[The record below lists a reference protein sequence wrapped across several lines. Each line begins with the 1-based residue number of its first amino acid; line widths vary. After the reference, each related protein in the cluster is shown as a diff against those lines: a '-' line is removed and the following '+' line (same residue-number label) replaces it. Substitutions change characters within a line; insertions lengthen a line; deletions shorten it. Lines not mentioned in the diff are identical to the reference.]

1 MGFLDKVKSGARSLD
16 VRHHSGFLSHVVEKG
31 EYLGASYLAARI
43 NTQYGDKAK
52 FRGVEMTYGL
62 GVLGMIGSILAD
74 IFGVPVPGLAHIS
87 TVSTAMVGTHF
98 AAMGAQHGDAA
109 ARKTTP
115 VLAAPKV
122 TGIGAIPPA
131 AGPGKWLDS
140 SQVQALAHMH
150 G

>member
-1 MGFLDKVKSGARSLD
+1 MGFLDKVKSGAKSLD
-16 VRHHSGFLSHVVEKG
+16 VRHGSGFLSHAVEKG
-31 EYLGASYLAARI
+31 EYLSASYLAARI
-43 NTQYGDKAK
+43 NTQLGDKAK
-52 FRGVEMTYGL
+52 FRGVELTYGL

-74 IFGVPVPGLAHIS
+74 IFGIAVPGLHHIS

-109 ARKTTP
+109 ARKALP
-115 VLAAPKV
+115 AAAPKV

-131 AGPGKWLDS
+131 SGPGKWLDQ
-140 SQVQALAHMH
+140 SQVQALANMH

>member
-1 MGFLDKVKSGARSLD
+1 MGFLDKVKSGAKSLD
-16 VRHHSGFLSHVVEKG
+16 VRHGSGFLSHAVEKG
-31 EYLGASYLAARI
+31 EYLGVSYLAARI
-43 NTQYGDKAK
+43 NTQYGDKVK

-74 IFGVPVPGLAHIS
+74 IFNVKVPGLHHIS

-109 ARKTTP
+109 AQKALPAP
-115 VLAAPKV
+115 VTPKV

-140 SQVQALAHMH
+140 SQVQALANMH